1 MTGCGSEHPESG
13 AFHRESGTGRVEE
26 HAHSRGV
33 TASADSRYIAVA
45 LGLIVGFLVFEVAMA
60 FAGHSLGA
68 AGRRRAH
75 AGRRGRPGR
84 RPTRLRRAAG
94 HPGRPA
100 LMNAAAGSR
109 PGLHRQ
115 AVRLEQFSIAW
126 MLIEAGVAV
135 TAGVIAGSLA
145 LTSFGFD
152 SVIELVSAVLVL
164 RRLRAGLAG
173 GEPDEPADRR
183 VLRIIA
189 VTFYALAAYVIIGSV
204 IDLVTSA
211 HPESSPVGIV
221 LTISSLL
228 VMPLL
233 GWRKRHVGTLLGNPL
248 VQADAAETILCA
260 TLAATTL
267 LGLVLFTALG
277 WWWADPIAALAVAY
291 FAVREGREAWHGEL
305 LCDD

>member
-1 MTGCGSEHPESG
+1 MN
-13 AFHRESGTGRVEE
+13 
-26 HAHSRGV
+26 
-33 TASADSRYIAVA
+33 TA
-45 LGLIVGFLVFEVAMA
+45 GG
-60 FAGHSLGA
+60 
-68 AGRRRAH
+68 
-75 AGRRGRPGR
+75 
-84 RPTRLRRAAG
+84 
-94 HPGRPA
+94 
-100 LMNAAAGSR
+100 GSR

-115 AVRLEQFSIAW
+115 ALRLEQFSIAW

-135 TAGVIAGSLA
+135 TAGIIAGSLA

-164 RRLRAGLAG
+164 RRLRAELADG
-173 GEPDEPADRR
+173 QPDERAERR

-189 VTFYALAAYVIIGSV
+189 GTFFVLAAYVVIGSV
-204 IDLVTSA
+204 IDLLTSA
-211 HPESSPVGIV
+211 HPERSPVGIG

-228 VMPLL
+228 IMPLL
-233 GWRKRHVGTLLGNPL
+233 GWRKRRVGSLLGNRL

-267 LGLVLFTALG
+267 LGLALFTALG

-305 LCDD
+305 VCDD